1 MLFSAGLPFDTD
13 LMSWYTELATKAA
26 RARVSIFVV
35 HIDQPDFD
43 ASARRNVSHGIG
55 GRAYTTGLGN
65 IAASTGGV
73 FVNGVG
79 TAAGALTRIVSD
91 INYFYQLGVESQPG
105 DSDGKTHRVKIEVRR
120 ANLKVRAPAEIAAPL
135 AAKSPAGD
143 AVTAALAQPT
153 DISEVPL
160 EVATYATHAEPAD
173 KVRVV
178 VSATVPEAAGFVPAE
193 WGYVV
198 VNGGKVVGGTHEQ
211 IVPELRERWSGTS
224 AIVVA
229 AGTYRIRTA
238 VVAVD
243 GRIATLDLPLVAG
256 LRAAGGVTA
265 SDLMVGVSDE
275 GGLVPRARLTRGE
288 AGIAMLELSSNEPL
302 TATTGAVELTRA
314 GTTQPA
320 LRGDMVLGARAND
333 KTIVIAQSRLDL
345 STLEPGTYM
354 ASAVLSRAGQP
365 FARVSRLVDVVP
377 GAAAATAVSA
387 APATASGVPA
397 RRDPEL
403 EAVLQRVGEYVEGYG
418 EQASL
423 IIATEHY
430 EQRFK
435 DPPLGQPSER
445 KLVADVALFKSND
458 ATGWIGFRDVIEV
471 NGKPVSD
478 RLDRLQALLGG
489 GTPDVA
495 AARRIADES
504 ARYNIGFTRR
514 NFNEPTSA
522 LFFFRPAS
530 QRRFAFTAKGT
541 TKIDGV
547 TALEIA
553 FRETA
558 TPTIIRTS
566 EGRDVACSGTIWVV
580 PQDGTVLR
588 TSLFVGGFGGPNTSA
603 KIEVT
608 FARDA
613 RLGLWLPMKMTEQH
627 EGARLVEQGR
637 GRTSLQ
643 QGVVT
648 ATATYDN
655 FKRFETSTSISIK

>member
-1 MLFSAGLPFDTD
+1 M
-13 LMSWYTELATKAA
+13 K
-26 RARVSIFVV
+26 
-35 HIDQPDFD
+35 ID
-43 ASARRNVSHGIG
+43 
-55 GRAYTTGLGN
+55 
-65 IAASTGGV
+65 
-73 FVNGVG
+73 
-79 TAAGALTRIVSD
+79 
-91 INYFYQLGVESQPG
+91 
-105 DSDGKTHRVKIEVRR
+105 VRR
-120 ANLKVRAPAEIAAPL
+120 ANLKVRAPAEIVAPR

-160 EVATYATHAEPAD
+160 EVATYATHAEAPD

-198 VNGGKVVGGTHEQ
+198 INGGKAVGGSRGQ

-224 AIVVA
+224 AIVIA

-243 GRIATLDLPLVAG
+243 GRIATLDLPLAAG
-256 LRAAGGVTA
+256 LRAAGSVTA
-265 SDLMVGVSDE
+265 SDLMVGVSGE
-275 GGLVPRARLTRGE
+275 SRLVPRARLARGE
-288 AGIAMLELSSNEPL
+288 AAIAMLELSSNEPL

-314 GTTQPA
+314 GTTKPA
-320 LRGDMVLGARAND
+320 LRGDMVLGARASD
-333 KTIVIAQSRLDL
+333 KTIVIAQSTLDL

-354 ASAVLSRAGQP
+354 TSAVLSRAAQP

-377 GAAAATAVSA
+377 GEATATAVSA
-387 APATASGVPA
+387 APPVAASPTP

-403 EAVLQRVGEYVEGYG
+403 EAVLQRVGQYMEGYG
-418 EQASL
+418 EKASL

-430 EQRFK
+430 EQRFP
-435 DPPLGQPSER
+435 DAPLGQPSER
-445 KLVADVALFKSND
+445 KLLAELALFKSND
-458 ATGWIGFRDVIEV
+458 ATGWIGFRDVVEV

-478 RLDRLQALLGG
+478 RQDRLQALLGG

-504 ARYNIGFTRR
+504 ARYNIGPTRR

-522 LFFFRPAS
+522 LFFFRRS
-530 QRRFAFTAKGT
+530 MQQRFAFTAKGT
-541 TKIDGV
+541 AKIDGV
-547 TALEIA
+547 TTLEIA

-558 TPTIIRTS
+558 TPTMIRTS
-566 EGRDVACSGTIWVV
+566 EGRDVACTGTIWVV

-588 TSLFVGGFGGPNTSA
+588 TSLFVGGFGGPNSSA
-603 KIEVT
+603 KMDVT
-608 FARDA
+608 FARDT
-613 RLGLWLPMKMTEQH
+613 RLGLWLPAKMTERH
-627 EGARLVEQGR
+627 EGTAVGRSR
-637 GRTSLQ
+637 GRTAVQL
-643 QGVVT
+643 GVVT